1 MSRNIGTAD
10 RWVRVLLG
18 LALLFLV
25 VTGPKSLWGL
35 IGLIPL
41 STAIVAFCPF
51 YSVAGWSTASPR
63 PARGNR

>member
-10 RWVRVLLG
+10 RWLRALLG
-18 LALLFLV
+18 IALLFAV

-41 STAIVAFCPF
+41 TTGIVSFCPL
-51 YSVAGWSTASPR
+51 YSVLGWSTARSR
-63 PARGNR
+63 AARAVR